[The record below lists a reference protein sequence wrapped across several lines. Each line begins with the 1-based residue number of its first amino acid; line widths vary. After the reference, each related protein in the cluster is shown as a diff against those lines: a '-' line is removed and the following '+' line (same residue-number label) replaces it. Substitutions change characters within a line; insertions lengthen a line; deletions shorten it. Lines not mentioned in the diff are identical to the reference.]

1 MVDIFKTSIIDGD
14 IDHVA
19 HNYSGHLHMCQPI
32 KTFFPPHSWALWWMW
47 VHLTVTLIEVIA
59 VEGVKKA
66 V

>member
-32 KTFFPPHSWALWWMW
+32 KTFFPPHSWALWWM
-47 VHLTVTLIEVIA
+47 
-59 VEGVKKA
+59 
-66 V
+66 